1 MFSHHKLSLVSPLCG
16 IAKGSPATMFKT
28 DDGKKK
34 FSFTRFM
41 SNAVPNI
48 AGTPQNTEL
57 SAHEEDLAFLHQ
69 LSEPNPLILSPEV
82 FAYANITSEP
92 RISASIHKALI
103 KNGVL
108 EQASSAVHT
117 DKITKNFA
125 NQVPGIT
132 SHAQK
137 KLINFLFFWEE
148 EGQRW
153 KKLRGELEELKVV
166 IAEEKESGG
175 NIGTYEKR
183 LAEVEGEMQLRPSL
197 RSQQA
202 QENAQLPG
210 YGQR

>member
-1 MFSHHKLSLVSPLCG
+1 MY
-16 IAKGSPATMFKT
+16 KT
-28 DDGKKK
+28 ENGKTK

-41 SNAVPNI
+41 SNAVPNL
-48 AGTPQNTEL
+48 AGVSPDTEL
-57 SAHEEDLAFLHQ
+57 SSREEDLSFLHQ
-69 LSEPNPLILSPEV
+69 NSQEDPLVLSADV
-82 FAYANITSEP
+82 FTHAGVTTES
-92 RISASIHKALI
+92 RVSASIHKALM

-108 EQASSAVHT
+108 EQGSPTVHT

-153 KKLRGELEELKVV
+153 RKLSGELQELKVV
-166 IAEEKESGG
+166 IAEERATGG
-175 NIGTYEKR
+175 NVGTYEKR
-183 LAEVEGEMQLRPSL
+183 LAEVEGELRLRPSL
-197 RSQQA
+197 RAQQA
-202 QENAQLPG
+202 QENVQLPI

>member
-1 MFSHHKLSLVSPLCG
+1 MY
-16 IAKGSPATMFKT
+16 KT
-28 DDGKKK
+28 EDGKKK

-41 SNAVPNI
+41 SNAVPNF
-48 AGTPQNTEL
+48 AGAPQDTDL
-57 SAHEEDLAFLHQ
+57 SPREEDLAYLHQ
-69 LSEPNPLILSPEV
+69 LSEPDPLILSPHV
-82 FAYANITSEP
+82 FAHAGITSEP
-92 RISASIHKALI
+92 KISASIHKALI

-108 EQASSAVHT
+108 EQGSPTVHT
-117 DKITKNFA
+117 DKITRNFA

-153 KKLRGELEELKVV
+153 RKLSGELEGLKVV

-175 NIGTYEKR
+175 NVGTYEKR

-197 RSQQA
+197 RAQQV

-210 YGQR
+210 YDQQ

>member
-1 MFSHHKLSLVSPLCG
+1 MY
-16 IAKGSPATMFKT
+16 KT
-28 DDGKKK
+28 DEGKKK

-48 AGTPQNTEL
+48 AGAPQDTDL
-57 SAHEEDLAFLHQ
+57 STREEDLAFIHQ
-69 LSEPNPLILSPEV
+69 LGELKPLILSPDV
-82 FAYANITSEP
+82 FSHAGITSNAKT
-92 RISASIHKALI
+92 SASIHKALL

-108 EQASSAVHT
+108 EHNSQVLHT

-125 NQVPGIT
+125 NQVPEIT

-153 KKLRGELEELKVV
+153 RKLDGEAEELRVV

-175 NIGTYEKR
+175 DVGTYEKR
-183 LAEVEGEMQLRPSL
+183 LAEVEGQMQLRPSL
-197 RSQQA
+197 RSPQA
-202 QENAQLPG
+202 QQNPQLPG
-210 YGQR
+210 YGET

>member
-1 MFSHHKLSLVSPLCG
+1 
-16 IAKGSPATMFKT
+16 MFKT
-28 DDGKKK
+28 DDGKRK

-48 AGTPQNTEL
+48 AGTPQDTEL
-57 SAHEEDLAFLHQ
+57 STHEEDLAFLHQ
-69 LSEPNPLILSPEV
+69 LSQPDPLTLSPEV
-82 FAYANITSEP
+82 FAHAGIASEP
-92 RISASIHKALI
+92 RVSTSIHKALN

-108 EQASSAVHT
+108 EQASPAVHT

-175 NIGTYEKR
+175 SIGTYEKR

-202 QENAQLPG
+202 QENAQLPS
-210 YGQR
+210 YGQQ

>member
-1 MFSHHKLSLVSPLCG
+1 MY
-16 IAKGSPATMFKT
+16 KT
-28 DDGKKK
+28 ETGQTK

-48 AGTPQNTEL
+48 AGAPQDTDL
-57 SAHEEDLAFLHQ
+57 SSREQDLAFVHQ
-69 LSEPNPLILSPEV
+69 LGEPDPIVLSPGV
-82 FAYANITSEP
+82 FAPAGITSSP
-92 RISASIHKALI
+92 KISATVHKNLL

-108 EQASSAVHT
+108 EQDSPTVHT
-117 DKITKNFA
+117 EKITKNFA

-153 KKLRGELEELKVV
+153 KKLIGELEELRVV
-166 IAEEKESGG
+166 IAEEKENGG
-175 NIGTYEKR
+175 NFGTYEKR
-183 LAEVEGEMQLRPSL
+183 LAELEGAIRLRPSL

-202 QENAQLPG
+202 QDNEGLPG
-210 YGQR
+210 YVQK

>member
-1 MFSHHKLSLVSPLCG
+1 MFPVVN
-16 IAKGSPATMFKT
+16 MYKT
-28 DDGKKK
+28 ETGKTK

-48 AGTPQNTEL
+48 AGPPQDTDL
-57 SAHEEDLAFLHQ
+57 SAKEEDLAFIHQ
-69 LSEPNPLILSPEV
+69 LGQLDPLVLSPEV
-82 FAYANITSEP
+82 FAHAGITSETKV
-92 RISASIHKALI
+92 SATVHKALL

-108 EQASSAVHT
+108 EQDSATIHT
-117 DKITKNFA
+117 ERITKNFA

-153 KKLRGELEELKVV
+153 KKLIGELKELKVV

-175 NIGTYEKR
+175 DVGTYEKR
-183 LAEVEGEMQLRPSL
+183 LAEVEGEIRLRPGL
-197 RSQQA
+197 RSQEA
-202 QENAQLPG
+202 QDNVQLPG

>member
-1 MFSHHKLSLVSPLCG
+1 
-16 IAKGSPATMFKT
+16 MFKT

-82 FAYANITSEP
+82 FAHANITSEP

-137 KLINFLFFWEE
+137 KLINFLFYWEE

-175 NIGTYEKR
+175 NIGAYEKR

-202 QENAQLPG
+202 QENAQLPD
-210 YGQR
+210 YGQQ

>member
-1 MFSHHKLSLVSPLCG
+1 MY
-16 IAKGSPATMFKT
+16 KT
-28 DDGKKK
+28 ESGQKK

-41 SNAVPNI
+41 SNTVPNI
-48 AGTPQNTEL
+48 AGAPRDTDL
-57 SAHEEDLAFLHQ
+57 STQEEDLAFIFQ
-69 LSEPNPLILSPEV
+69 LGQADPLLLSPEV
-82 FAYANITSEP
+82 FAHAGITSEP
-92 RISASIHKALI
+92 KVSASIHKALI

-108 EQASSAVHT
+108 EQTSPTVHT
-117 DKITKNFA
+117 ENITKHFA

-153 KKLRGELEELKVV
+153 KKLLGESEELRVV
-166 IAEEKESGG
+166 IGEERESGG
-175 NIGTYEKR
+175 DVGTYEKR
-183 LAEVEGEMQLRPSL
+183 LAEVEGEMKLRPGL

-202 QENAQLPG
+202 QESAQLPG